1 MMKNVARGIGFAAI
15 LGAAILIAAAPGR
28 AADTLHVGKASPTS
42 DVMLPV
48 DIGVK
53 TGIFQKHG
61 LDVDVNTFTG
71 GAKLHQAMAA
81 GAIDIGV
88 GAGAEFALLARG
100 AQELAICNAAGP
112 APFLGVGVGA
122 DSTAKSLDDLKGK
135 KIGVSSNG
143 SLTYWLALE
152 LARAKGWGPNGDT
165 PVTTGNDAQSY
176 VAALKTHAI
185 DAFISTTSLSLQLQE
200 RHEGRLLAPVTS
212 FTGNMAAGVIFA
224 TKPTIAQ
231 HPDLVRRF
239 LAGWFDTID
248 WMRHHKDEAVT
259 MTSELTHFSRAVES
273 EEYDLTMGMF
283 SKDGKFDAE
292 SLATLKRSFAD
303 LKLLDNPPDFA
314 KLYTEE
320 FLPKS

>member
-1 MMKNVARGIGFAAI
+1 MLIPLLRAAVLAALALVAAGPGF
-15 LGAAILIAAAPGR
+15 

-53 TGIFQKHG
+53 TGIFGKHG
-61 LDVDVNTFTG
+61 LDVEIVTFSG
-71 GAKLHQAMAA
+71 GAKLHQGMAA

-88 GAGAEFALLARG
+88 GAGPEFALLARG
-100 AQELAICNAAGP
+100 AQEMAIANAAGP

-122 DSTAKSLDDLKGK
+122 DSKAKTLDDLKGA

-143 SLTYWLALE
+143 SLTFWLAQE
-152 LARAKGWGPNGDT
+152 LARVKGWGPGGVT
-165 PVTTGNDAQSY
+165 IVTTGNEAQSY
-176 VAALKTHAI
+176 VAALRTHAI
-185 DAFISTTSLSLQLQE
+185 DAFISTTSLSLQLDE
-200 RHEGRLLAPVTS
+200 KNEGRLLAPVTS

-224 TKPTIAQ
+224 TKATISD
-231 HPDLVRRF
+231 HPDQVRRF
-239 LAGWFDTID
+239 LAGWLDTIEY
-248 WMRHHKDEAVT
+248 MRQHKAETVT
-259 MTSELTHFSRAVES
+259 MTAALTGFSQKVES

-283 SKDGKFDAE
+283 SKDGKFDAQ
-292 SLATLKRSFAD
+292 SLATLQRSFAD
-303 LKLLDNPPDFA
+303 LKLLETPPDMG